1 MAATFESVFAELKK
15 GNYSPVY
22 FLQGDEPYFID
33 RIVDYIEDNALE
45 ESQRGFNQMVLYGKD
60 VEMSAV
66 INNARRFPMMSDRQV
81 VIVKEAQEIKD
92 LTKENGAKLLENYL
106 SNPQPSTI
114 LVFAHKYKT
123 VDKRKAIGKM
133 IDKQTVSIVS
143 KKLYDN
149 QIPAFIKSYFSEK
162 KFQVTE
168 KAVQMLA
175 DFIGN
180 NLSRLSNEIDK
191 MLLNFSEPIKIE
203 DHHVSKFVGISK
215 EYNVFELQKSI
226 SFKQV
231 LKANQIINYF
241 QANPKS
247 NPAILVIFNLFNYFN
262 KLLLIHGARMKN
274 SHQGKNEI
282 ASLIGVSPYFVDEY
296 MTAAKNYPIQKVMQN
311 LGHIRQAD
319 MMTKG
324 VGASG
329 NLTEGYL
336 LKELIFKL
344 MH

>member
-1 MAATFESVFAELKK
+1 MAANFDSIYSELKK

-22 FLQGDEPYFID
+22 FLQGEEPFFTD
-33 RIVDYIEDNALE
+33 RIVDYIEANALE
-45 ESQRGFNQMVLYGKD
+45 ESQKGFNQIILYGKD

-92 LTKENGAKLLENYL
+92 FNKEVGAKLLENYL

-114 LVFAHKYKT
+114 LVFAYKYKN
-123 VDKRKAIGKM
+123 VDKRKAIGKL
-133 IDKQTVSIVS
+133 IEKQTVSITS

-149 QIPAFIKSYFSEK
+149 QIPGFIKSYFAEK
-162 KFQVTE
+162 EFPVTE
-168 KAVQMLA
+168 KAIQMLA

-191 MLLNFSEPIKIE
+191 MLLNFGEKVKIE
-203 DHHVSKFVGISK
+203 DSHVSKYVGISK

-274 SHQGKNEI
+274 THQGKNEI
-282 ASLIGVSPYFVDEY
+282 ASLIGVSPFFVDEY
-296 MTAAKNYPIQKVMQN
+296 MTAAKNYPVQKVMQN
-311 LGHIRQAD
+311 LAFIRQAD

-329 NLTEGYL
+329 NVTEGYL

>member
-1 MAATFESVFAELKK
+1 MAANFDSVYSELKK

-22 FLQGDEPYFID
+22 FLQGEEPYFTD
-33 RIVDYIEDNALE
+33 RIVDYIEANALE
-45 ESQRGFNQMVLYGKD
+45 ESQKGFNQIILYGKD

-92 LTKENGAKLLENYL
+92 FNKEVGAKLLENYL
-106 SNPQPSTI
+106 ANPQPSTI
-114 LVFAHKYKT
+114 LVFAYKYKN
-123 VDKRKAIGKM
+123 VDKRKAIGKL
-133 IDKQTVSIVS
+133 IEKQTVSITS

-149 QIPAFIKSYFSEK
+149 QIPGFIKSYFGEK
-162 KFQVTE
+162 EFPVTE
-168 KAVQMLA
+168 KAIQMLA

-191 MLLNFSEPIKIE
+191 MLLNFGEKVKIE
-203 DHHVSKFVGISK
+203 DSHVSKYVGISK

-226 SFKQV
+226 SFKQI

-274 SHQGKNEI
+274 THQGKNEI
-282 ASLIGVSPYFVDEY
+282 ASLIGVSPFFVDEY
-296 MTAAKNYPIQKVMQN
+296 MTAAKNYPVQKVMQN
-311 LGHIRQAD
+311 LAFIRQAD

-329 NLTEGYL
+329 NVTEGYL